1 MNFVVC
7 IDVCVRDWQTG
18 GHVAIQSFDSQYN
31 RGDACQ
37 SIVINVGGIV
47 NSISI
52 SDENPHIIRYKT
64 TFCWLSYLQKSV
76 G

>member
-7 IDVCVRDWQTG
+7 IDVCIRDWQTG
-18 GHVAIQSFDSQYN
+18 GHVAIQYN

-37 SIVINVGGIV
+37 SIVINVGGMV
-47 NSISI
+47 NSTSI

-64 TFCWLSYLQKSV
+64 TFLLA
-76 G
+76 